1 MTFHQRIQ
9 ERLADLVF
17 QGRRVPVFLGDPPSA
32 AAPPYAF
39 VWARTP
45 VQVSEDV
52 GGCTRQIDEQVSV
65 TVAAQSTVNAL
76 ALAELVA
83 QALDGY
89 TPQVSGWHFSPL
101 RHVGATDIQTDR
113 TSVIEGTNM
122 HPAWC
127 VLRFRVNATKE
138 ET

>member
-1 MTFHQRIQ
+1 MTFQQRIQ

-39 VWARTP
+39 VWGRLP
-45 VQVSEDV
+45 VQDSQDV
-52 GGCTRQIDEQVSV
+52 GGCTREIDEPVSV

-89 TPQVSGWHFSPL
+89 APQVPDWHSSPF

-113 TSVIEGTNM
+113 TAVIEGTNM

-127 VLRFRVNATKE
+127 VLRFRLRATKE
-138 ET
+138 A